1 LARHSFGGGGNR
13 CSLSITRFIASFAVR
28 LSQKFQKLFTRDA
41 TESLWEHACRWT
53 HPVSSRRI
61 LATIDE
67 AELVRLRE
75 HYPYRPNARKINAYE
90 DANYW
95 VGVNV
100 KRLQDLW
107 LDRSPPLDIL
117 DLGCGPGYFLYLCR
131 LFGHEGLGL
140 DPDDEPFFRGT
151 TKFFGVSRVVA
162 RIKAQTPLPD
172 LGKQFDLV
180 TAHRVCFHRIARR
193 ENGEWLEWSEADWKF
208 FINDVR
214 TRFLKPNGR
223 LLLEF
228 NRRADGSS
236 FFTPELR
243 AFFEAQGARIMRW
256 KALLAADPA
265 EPPRFK
271 TKSGG
276 L

>member
-1 LARHSFGGGGNR
+1 
-13 CSLSITRFIASFAVR
+13 VR

-41 TESLWEHACRWT
+41 AESLWEHASRWT

-61 LATIDE
+61 LATIDQ
-67 AELVRLRE
+67 AELLKLRD

-100 KRLQDLW
+100 KRVQDLW
-107 LDRSPPLDIL
+107 LDRSPPLHIL

-151 TKFFGVSRVVA
+151 TKFFGVSRIVGRIDA
-162 RIKAQTPLPD
+162 RAPLPD
-172 LGKQFDLV
+172 LGKKFDLV
-180 TAHRVCFHRIARR
+180 TAHRVCFHRITRR
-193 ENGEWLEWSEADWKF
+193 ENGEWLEWTEADWKF
-208 FINDVR
+208 FINDIR
-214 TRFLKPNGR
+214 TNFLNPDGR

-243 AFFEAQGARIMRW
+243 AFFESQGARIVRW
-256 KALLAADPA
+256 KALLGADPNQR
-265 EPPRFK
+265 PRFK
-271 TKSGG
+271 QI
-276 L
+276 